1 MAMTMRAIAANV
13 STNSATKTHRRGSYE
28 RTRRSTLGRK
38 GSRRIGRVGNPRTE
52 RAALPEIAQA
62 WSLTP
67 THAEPWNALSLPTWA
82 IHVSSLVEWLVA
94 MGLVWEFSN
103 ATERPVWK
111 SLTWGMLPLHAS
123 GICACTYHF
132 FYNAP
137 QLEVLVALQAFLTC
151 VGNTTLCFA
160 AYRISKALEEE
171 EEEEIQPGSE
181 PEPTKATGTRTHAY
195 GTEAKE
201 SFQLPGFENLA
212 EMWLEDSDLMFLG
225 KLLAVS
231 FAGAAAVKYG
241 SLWIDAP
248 FEPSLGLA
256 MAMVFIPTGFNM
268 LKWYERSSPRTE
280 EPSE

>member
-1 MAMTMRAIAANV
+1 MDRR
-13 STNSATKTHRRGSYE
+13 TKRE
-28 RTRRSTLGRK
+28 
-38 GSRRIGRVGNPRTE
+38 
-52 RAALPEIAQA
+52 ALPEIAQT
-62 WSLTP
+62 WSWTP

-94 MGLVWEFSN
+94 MGLVWQYSY
-103 ATERPVWK
+103 ATERPVWR

-151 VGNTTLCFA
+151 VGNTTLFVA

-171 EEEEIQPGSE
+171 EEEGGQRESE
-181 PEPTKATGTRTHAY
+181 PEGETQSGTGMHDHENAD
-195 GTEAKE
+195 KE
-201 SFQLPGFENLA
+201 GYVLPGFENLA
-212 EMWLEDSDLMFLG
+212 EMWLKDSDLMFLG
-225 KLLAVS
+225 KLVAVS
-231 FAGAAAVKYG
+231 FVGAAAVKYG

-256 MAMVFIPTGFNM
+256 MAMVFVPTGFNM
-268 LKWYERSSPRTE
+268 LKWYERSLPRAE